1 MAKPSF
7 EIHRDELGKF
17 RFRIRADNNKI
28 VSIGDGC
35 NTRDNCLDGIIDVKE
50 TVKEYHDYQIR
61 DFTVGETILILDQP
75 KKKVKKG
82 SIITFNGRLYGN
94 VTGKGIDNAKI
105 SIFESDGGLIKE
117 TPIAVCKTNI
127 LGDFSIDWI
136 AKKMDWWDNSI
147 EVYAKFD
154 GVGSLKPSS
163 SEKQTVIIS

>member
-28 VSIGDGC
+28 VSIGEGC
-35 NTRDNCLDGIIDVKE
+35 NTRDSCLDGIMDVKE
-50 TVKEYHDYQIR
+50 TVKEYHNCQIR
-61 DFTVGETILILDQP
+61 DFTIGETILILDQP

-105 SIFESDGGLIKE
+105 SIYESDGGLIKG
-117 TPIAVCKTNI
+117 TPMAVCKTNI
-127 LGDFSIDWI
+127 LGDFNINWI

-154 GVGSLKPSS
+154 GAGSLKPST
-163 SEKQTVIIS
+163 SEKQTIVIS

>member
-7 EIHRDELGKF
+7 EIHKDELGKF

-28 VSIGDGC
+28 VSISEWC
-35 NTRDNCLDGIIDVKE
+35 NTRDSCLDGIMDVKE
-50 TVKEYHDYQIR
+50 TVKEYHNYQIR
-61 DFTVGETILILDQP
+61 DFTIGETILILDQP
-75 KKKVKKG
+75 KKKAKKG

-105 SIFESDGGLIKE
+105 SIYESDGGLIKG
-117 TPIAVCKTNI
+117 TPITVCKTNI
-127 LGDFSIDWI
+127 LGDFNIDWI

-154 GVGSLKPSS
+154 GIGSLKPSS
-163 SEKQTVIIS
+163 SEKQIVEIS